1 MCRMYQ
7 ALLASGDKT
16 MAQKFVKKI
25 PQDDPHVRL
34 VIKECNDAF
43 ASSASVK
50 KKKHQKKQRGILKAA
65 LGLLDLS
72 KTKAK

>member
-50 KKKHQKKQRGILKAA
+50 KKKHQKKRGELKAA